1 MDGPRFPAK
10 AHILILSRAAHFFSF
25 RYAIFPAAA
34 VLPAGV

>member
-1 MDGPRFPAK
+1 MDGPPSLAK

-25 RYAIFPAAA
+25 RYAIFPAAG